1 MEELLNKNVL
11 ELGEA
16 LRRKEISS
24 VELTTFYLKRIAK
37 YDGELRS
44 YLRVTGEL
52 ALEMARAADEKLR
65 RERARASQEY
75 PSASRISCA

>member
-24 VELTTFYLKRIAK
+24 VELTTFYLKRIEK
-37 YDGELRS
+37 YDGELR
-44 YLRVTGEL
+44 
-52 ALEMARAADEKLR
+52 
-65 RERARASQEY
+65 
-75 PSASRISCA
+75 